1 MKKYWEKFWVWYD
14 RHFYL
19 NLTVTTVLFLFQ
31 LTHLYWLFTDVILLR
46 LTGHS
51 YFHISRTIGYLIV
64 AVDYIEIPVMVS
76 AIILYISLLRK
87 QFSWK
92 NLWLLTFLNIHWLH
106 LFWITDDIVVQTL
119 NQQKGLFHWT
129 GLIAWV
135 AILID
140 YLEIPIMIDTVGMLY
155 KETKKILAT
164 TK

>member
-1 MKKYWEKFWVWYD
+1 MKKYWEKFWAWYD

-19 NLTVTTVLFLFQ
+19 NLAVTTILFLFQ
-31 LTHLYWLFTDVILLR
+31 LTHLYWLFTDIILLR

-92 NLWLLTFLNIHWLH
+92 NLWLLVFLNIHWLH

-129 GLIAWV
+129 GIIAWF

-140 YLEIPIMIDTVGMLY
+140 YLEIPIMIDTVRMLY
-155 KETKKILAT
+155 QETKKILA
-164 TK
+164 KN